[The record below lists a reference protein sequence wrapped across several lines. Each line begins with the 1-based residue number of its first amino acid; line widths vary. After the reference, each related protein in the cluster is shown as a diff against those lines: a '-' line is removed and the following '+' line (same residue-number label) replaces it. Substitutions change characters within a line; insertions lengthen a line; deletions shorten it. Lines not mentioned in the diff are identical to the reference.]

1 MKKILIYEHTQIKYL
16 CELIAVKAVNPDSC
30 DTLPVWLKN
39 EEECDYVRYA
49 IEYKTKTPKIN
60 SVSFQN

>member
-30 DTLPVWLKN
+30 DTLPVWLKKRRG
-39 EEECDYVRYA
+39 V
-49 IEYKTKTPKIN
+49 
-60 SVSFQN
+60 